1 MFKYLMESDK
11 NFEDL
16 YEVLEVH
23 MGSSTKEIIKQYKLK
38 IEHFNNKIKI
48 GEQLNKEEQ
57 WCVKLLKIAKYV
69 LTTKELRDKYNISR
83 VLEDSEVGISTDKNE
98 IEIENT
104 KSVNKYYDYKNTEI
118 PIRKDQN
125 NNYEELANRQFERF
139 DHNNFDLTKDRMLR
153 SSNEN

>member
-1 MFKYLMESDK
+1 MFKYLMESNK

-48 GEQLNKEEQ
+48 GEQLDKEEQ

-83 VLEDSEVGISTDKNE
+83 VLEDSEVGTSTDNN
-98 IEIENT
+98 EIENT
-104 KSVNKYYDYKNTEI
+104 KSVNKYYDYKNTEVS
-118 PIRKDQN
+118 IRKDQN

>member
-48 GEQLNKEEQ
+48 GEQLDKEEQ
-57 WCVKLLKIAKYV
+57 WCV
-69 LTTKELRDKYNISR
+69 
-83 VLEDSEVGISTDKNE
+83 
-98 IEIENT
+98 
-104 KSVNKYYDYKNTEI
+104 
-118 PIRKDQN
+118 
-125 NNYEELANRQFERF
+125 
-139 DHNNFDLTKDRMLR
+139 
-153 SSNEN
+153 